1 MIYCEKC
8 LGKVCCD
15 LYAKVTIKMRKYD
28 FIIIGG
34 GPAGAVFAKN
44 LDEKYTSCMIY
55 TETQKPCGGLL
66 SEDAQK
72 YFADR
77 NIDLPKE
84 ISADSRISCVDTIDI
99 HQNLLRKYRRYYLNV
114 YRLKFDEWLRRFVP
128 EKTEK
133 IRGTA
138 TKISKTDGGVEV
150 TVVSGGEEITVA
162 GKYLIGADG
171 GDSTVRKSIFPD
183 QKIRRYVSIQQ
194 LFKLNSAVPNYACIF
209 DEKSTE
215 CCAWII
221 KKGDN
226 MLFGGAFAAKNC
238 RESFERLKKRV
249 ENYGIHLGE
258 PITTEAC
265 MLARPRNTG
274 QIFLGERNVFLA
286 GEAAGFVS
294 PSSFEGIS
302 RAMYSAEALA
312 KAFNTKNP
320 LKYYKKHT
328 AYLRFVIFLKL
339 LKCPFMYSPF
349 LRKAVMKSGIT
360 AVEE

>member
-8 LGKVCCD
+8 LGKDCCD
-15 LYAKVTIKMRKYD
+15 LFAKVKIKMRKFD

-44 LDEKYTSCMIY
+44 IDEKYSSCIIY
-55 TETQKPCGGLL
+55 LNTQKPCGGLL

-77 NIDLPKE
+77 NIALPQE
-84 ISADSRISCVDTIDI
+84 VVADSQISCVDTIDI

-114 YRLKFDEWLRRFVP
+114 DRLKFDEWLRGFVP

-133 IRGTA
+133 ICGTA
-138 TKISKTDGGVEV
+138 TKITKTDDGVAV
-150 TVVSGGEEITVA
+150 TVLSNGEEITVF

-171 GDSTVRKSIFPD
+171 GDSTVRKNIFPD
-183 QKIRRYVSIQQ
+183 KKIRRYVSIQQ
-194 LFKLNSAVPNYACIF
+194 LFELNTAVPSYACIF
-209 DEKSTE
+209 DEKTTE

-221 KKGDN
+221 KKGDK
-226 MLFGGAFAAKNC
+226 MLFGGAFEAKNC
-238 RESFERLKKRV
+238 RESFDNLKERV
-249 ENYGIHLGE
+249 EKYGIHFGE
-258 PITTEAC
+258 PIMTEAC
-265 MLARPRNTG
+265 MLARPKSTG
-274 QIFLGERNVFLA
+274 QIFLGEDNVYLA

-302 RAMYSAEALA
+302 RAMYSAETLA

-320 LKYYKKHT
+320 LKYYKRHT

-349 LRKAVMKSGIT
+349 LRKAVMKSGIC
-360 AVEE
+360 AVKK